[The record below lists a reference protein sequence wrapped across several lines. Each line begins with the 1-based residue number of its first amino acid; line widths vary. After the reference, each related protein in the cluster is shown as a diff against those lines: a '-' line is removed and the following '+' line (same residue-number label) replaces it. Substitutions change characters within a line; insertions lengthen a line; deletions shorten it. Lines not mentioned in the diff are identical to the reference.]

1 MIQGRDRM
9 NRTRA
14 GRITR
19 RSHLLPALSLL
30 LACCACAACAV
41 RNEPETRSVLRR
53 QIVELARSLV
63 GIPYV
68 YGGSDIDGFD
78 CSGFVFYVYDCFGI
92 RLPRSAREQA
102 QLEGAVTIKHAAPG
116 DILVFKLKRDWHSA
130 IYLGDGRFVHAPN
143 ADGWVRFERLT
154 DYWLSRLKAVVAVLG
169 NGL

>member
-1 MIQGRDRM
+1 MVQGSIRLK
-9 NRTRA
+9 RTRSCRLA
-14 GRITR
+14 GRS
-19 RSHLLPALSLL
+19 RSWLALSLL
-30 LACCACAACAV
+30 LACCACAACTV
-41 RNEPETRSVLRR
+41 RDEPEARTVLRR
-53 QIVELARSLV
+53 QIVGLARSLV

-102 QLEGAVTIKHAAPG
+102 QLHGAISPRHAAPG

-143 ADGWVRFERLT
+143 PDGWVRFEMLNE
-154 DYWLSRLKAVVAVLG
+154 YWLLRLRAVVSVLG
-169 NGL
+169 NDR